1 MVYSSWGS
9 KNSDMTE
16 PFHFTSLPRPG
27 IEPTSPHLLHWKV
40 DSLTLSHLQSPYF
53 SLLLQ
58 NSGVGLRNCLCI
70 MVSKGVP
77 FGMGHQGKKVTN
89 KSVSL
94 LDLRSRNC
102 ETVRSRK
109 CLHIL
114 STSPADSS
122 TRLSTYMSV
131 SYICSYFGVSRYINI
146 NY

>member
-1 MVYSSWGS
+1 MGYSPWGR

-16 PFHFTSLPRPG
+16 PFHFTSLPHPG

-40 DSLTLSHLQSPYF
+40 DSLPLSHLQSPYF

-58 NSGVGLRNCLCI
+58 NSGVGIKKLPLYYGIKR
-70 MVSKGVP
+70 VP

-94 LDLRSRNC
+94 LGLRSRNC

-131 SYICSYFGVSRYINI
+131 SYICSYFGVNRCINI